1 MFKYTEINNHFLA
14 VLIWAGYVG
23 VTERI
28 RNSGWMEKRFS
39 EMRNSWS
46 EDPVTGKYKIPT
58 RLKYLGGRAHER
70 LAGVHS
76 PGLRGPD
83 KDFSLVNGS
92 TEHIYKERHPI
103 CPVLQEDESDS
114 REGVGG
120 QEGTAGQGD
129 NPEVTLDTEHLTV
142 PSPVKPS
149 NSAR

>member
-14 VLIWAGYVG
+14 VLSWAGYVG
-23 VTERI
+23 VTEQI
-28 RNSGWMEKRFS
+28 RNSGWMEERFS

-83 KDFSLVNGS
+83 KDFSLATGRK
-92 TEHIYKERHPI
+92 H
-103 CPVLQEDESDS
+103 
-114 REGVGG
+114 
-120 QEGTAGQGD
+120 
-129 NPEVTLDTEHLTV
+129 
-142 PSPVKPS
+142 
-149 NSAR
+149 